1 MGLWKDKT
9 RGDWRYS
16 FEYKKKVYA
25 GGGCKTK
32 AAARTAREKRREEI
46 KAEQKTK
53 TVTVFSDLSNP
64 YLDWSKRRHVKK
76 TYEYKAM
83 VYREF
88 IAHHGDLPIES
99 ITPQHIHEYLD
110 TRPSNHNYNV
120 HRKELCALFNYADD
134 QLGIAISNPCT
145 ALDKMPVEKKKRKIP
160 TTEEFLKIMAASN
173 YRSRALLVI
182 LVYTLARIDEILR
195 LTWQDVNF
203 ELRTLTLTA
212 RKNKAGEWRE
222 RIVGMNQ
229 DLYSLMKVMWD
240 KRRQEQW
247 VFWNARTKDRFNRR
261 PKLMKHTCERAGVP
275 HYGLHAIRHF
285 VATYAHD
292 IQKIATGVLSGILGH
307 ESKRTTEIY
316 LHSVDEAQREAVIAL
331 EGLIPENVLAADACG
346 FGGKG
351 REKTVKDRKKTPRNE
366 ALHAV

>member
-1 MGLWKDKT
+1 
-9 RGDWRYS
+9 
-16 FEYKKKVYA
+16 
-25 GGGCKTK
+25 
-32 AAARTAREKRREEI
+32 
-46 KAEQKTK
+46 
-53 TVTVFSDLSNP
+53 
-64 YLDWSKRRHVKK
+64 
-76 TYEYKAM
+76 
-83 VYREF
+83 
-88 IAHHGDLPIES
+88 
-99 ITPQHIHEYLD
+99 
-110 TRPSNHNYNV
+110 
-120 HRKELCALFNYADD
+120 
-134 QLGIAISNPCT
+134 
-145 ALDKMPVEKKKRKIP
+145 
-160 TTEEFLKIMAASN
+160 
-173 YRSRALLVI
+173 
-182 LVYTLARIDEILR
+182 
-195 LTWQDVNF
+195 
-203 ELRTLTLTA
+203 
-212 RKNKAGEWRE
+212 
-222 RIVGMNQ
+222 MNQ